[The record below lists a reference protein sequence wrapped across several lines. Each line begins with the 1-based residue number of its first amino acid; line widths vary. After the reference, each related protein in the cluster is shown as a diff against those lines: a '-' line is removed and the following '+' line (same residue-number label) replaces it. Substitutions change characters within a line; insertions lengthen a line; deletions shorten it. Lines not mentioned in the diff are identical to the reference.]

1 VTDLVSRLRAAGCVF
16 AEEEAEVLTS
26 SATSPAQLEEMV
38 ARRVA
43 GDPLEHVVGW
53 VAFDGARVA
62 VEPGVFVPRQ
72 RTAYLVELAA
82 PLLSTG
88 DTVLD
93 LCCGSGAL
101 GLALARRVP
110 GISVHASDIDPVA
123 VACAARNL
131 APVGGSAVVGDL
143 AAALP
148 PSLQGNVAVLVANVP
163 YVPSAAVALMPPE
176 SRDHEPRGTVDGGDD
191 GLDLLRRVAALAPA
205 WLRPG
210 GVLLCEVSQ
219 EQAPVAA
226 TAFVDAGLVAT
237 AHHDEERETT
247 AVSGARPGPAAPP
260 RRPGGARAR
269 AGAAGTRPGPG

>member
-1 VTDLVSRLRAAGCVF
+1 MF

-26 SATSPAQLEEMV
+26 SAASPGQLEEMV

-53 VAFDGARVA
+53 VAFDGGRVA
-62 VEPGVFVPRQ
+62 VERGVFVPRQ

-82 PLLSTG
+82 PLLSAG

-110 GISVHASDIDPVA
+110 GLTVHASDIDPVA

-148 PSLQGNVAVLVANVP
+148 PAVRGSAAVIVANVP

-176 SRDHEPRGTVDGGDD
+176 SRDHEPRGTVDGGAD
-191 GLDLLRRVAALAPA
+191 GLDLLRRVAALAPT

-210 GVLLCEVSQ
+210 GVLFSEVS
-219 EQAPVAA
+219 EDQAPAA
-226 TAFVDAGLVAT
+226 ADAITGAGLVA
-237 AHHDEERETT
+237 AVHHDEEREATV
-247 AVSGARPGPAAPP
+247 VSGTAPCN
-260 RRPGGARAR
+260 
-269 AGAAGTRPGPG
+269 

>member
-1 VTDLVSRLRAAGCVF
+1 MSHPDLVSRLRGAGCVF
-16 AEEEAEVLTS
+16 AEEETEVLTS
-26 SATSPAQLEEMV
+26 SATSPAHLEEMV

-53 VAFDGARVA
+53 VAFDGGRVA

-82 PLLSTG
+82 PLLSAG

-110 GISVHASDIDPVA
+110 GVTVHASDVDPVA

-143 AAALP
+143 ADALP
-148 PSLQGNVAVLVANVP
+148 LSLLGSAAVIVANVP

-176 SRDHEPRGTVDGGDD
+176 SRDHEPRGTVDGGAD
-191 GLDLLRRVAALAPA
+191 GLDLLRRVAAVAPT

-210 GVLLCEVSQ
+210 GVLFSEVSQ
-219 EQAPVAA
+219 DQASAA
-226 TAFVDAGLVAT
+226 AAAFTAAGLIAGL
-237 AHHDEERETT
+237 HHDDERETT
-247 AVSGARPGPAAPP
+247 AVSGR
-260 RRPGGARAR
+260 R
-269 AGAAGTRPGPG
+269 AG

>member
-1 VTDLVSRLRAAGCVF
+1 MRVTDLVSRLRAAGCVF

-26 SATSPAQLEEMV
+26 SATSPAHLEEML

-53 VAFDGARVA
+53 VGFDGGRVA

-82 PLLSTG
+82 PLLSPG

-131 APVGGSAVVGDL
+131 APVGGSAVAGDL
-143 AAALP
+143 TAALP
-148 PSLQGNVAVLVANVP
+148 PSLERSAAVIVANVP
-163 YVPSAAVALMPPE
+163 YVPSTAVALMPPE
-176 SRDHEPRGTVDGGDD
+176 SRDHEPRGTVDGGPD
-191 GLDLLRRVAALAPA
+191 GLDLLRRVAALAPT

-210 GVLLCEVSQ
+210 GVLFCEVSQ
-219 EQAPVAA
+219 DQAAAA
-226 TAFVDAGLVAT
+226 TVAFTAARLVAEV
-237 AHHDEERETT
+237 HHDDDRETT
-247 AVSGARPGPAAPP
+247 AVSGRWP
-260 RRPGGARAR
+260 
-269 AGAAGTRPGPG
+269 GAAGSRRG

>member
-1 VTDLVSRLRAAGCVF
+1 MTSADLVSRLRAAGCVF

-26 SATSPAQLEEMV
+26 SATSPAHLEEMV
-38 ARRVA
+38 TRRVA

-53 VAFDGARVA
+53 VAFDGGRVA

-82 PLLSTG
+82 PLLSAG

-110 GISVHASDIDPVA
+110 GITVHASDIDPVA

-148 PSLQGNVAVLVANVP
+148 PSLQGTAAVVVANVP

-191 GLDLLRRVAALAPA
+191 GLDLLRRVAALAPT

-210 GVLLCEVSQ
+210 GVLLSEVS
-219 EQAPVAA
+219 EDQAPAA
-226 TAFVDAGLVAT
+226 MAAFGAAGLVSAT
-237 AHHDEERETT
+237 HRDEERETT
-247 AVSGARPGPAAPP
+247 AVSG
-260 RRPGGARAR
+260 
-269 AGAAGTRPGPG
+269 TRPL

>member
-1 VTDLVSRLRAAGCVF
+1 MRVTDLVSRLRAAGCVF

-26 SATSPAQLEEMV
+26 SATSPAHLEELV

-53 VAFDGARVA
+53 VGFDGGRVA

-82 PLLSTG
+82 PLLGPG

-110 GISVHASDIDPVA
+110 GIGVHASDIDPVA

-131 APVGGSAVVGDL
+131 APVGGSAVAGDL
-143 AAALP
+143 DEALP
-148 PSLQGNVAVLVANVP
+148 RVLQGTAAVIVANVP
-163 YVPSAAVALMPPE
+163 YVPSDAVALMPPE
-176 SRDHEPRGTVDGGDD
+176 SRDHEPRDTVDGGAD
-191 GLDLLRRVAALAPA
+191 GLDLLRRVAVLAPT

-210 GVLLCEVSQ
+210 GVVFSEVSQ
-219 EQAPVAA
+219 DQAPAA
-226 TAFVDAGLVAT
+226 GAAFAEAGLVARL
-237 AHHDEERETT
+237 HHDEEREAT
-247 AVSGARPGPAAPP
+247 AVSGRWLGAATP
-260 RRPGGARAR
+260 RRG
-269 AGAAGTRPGPG
+269 

>member
-1 VTDLVSRLRAAGCVF
+1 M
-16 AEEEAEVLTS
+16 TS
-26 SATSPAQLEEMV
+26 SASTPAQLEEMV

-53 VAFDGARVA
+53 VAFDGGRVA

-82 PLLSTG
+82 PLLRTG

-110 GISVHASDIDPVA
+110 GITVHASDIDPVA

-143 AAALP
+143 AASLS
-148 PSLQGNVAVLVANVP
+148 PSLQGTAAVVVANVP

-191 GLDLLRRVAALAPA
+191 GLDLLRRVASLAPT

-210 GVLLCEVSQ
+210 GVLFCEVSLD
-219 EQAPVAA
+219 QAPAA
-226 TAFVDAGLVAT
+226 TAAFADAGLVARV
-237 AHHDEERETT
+237 HRDEARETT
-247 AVSGARPGPAAPP
+247 AVSGR
-260 RRPGGARAR
+260 R
-269 AGAAGTRPGPG
+269 AG

>member
-1 VTDLVSRLRAAGCVF
+1 MTPLTSDALVSRLRAAGCVF

-26 SATSPAQLEEMV
+26 SATSPAHLEEMV

-43 GDPLEHVVGW
+43 GDPLEYVVGW
-53 VAFDGARVA
+53 VAFDGGRVA
-62 VEPGVFVPRQ
+62 VEPGVFIPRQ

-82 PLLSTG
+82 PLLRAG

-110 GISVHASDIDPVA
+110 GVSVHASDIDPVA
-123 VACAARNL
+123 ISCAARNL

-148 PSLQGNVAVLVANVP
+148 DGLRGTAAVIVANVP

-176 SRDHEPRGTVDGGDD
+176 SREHEPRGTVDGGDD
-191 GLDLLRRVAALAPA
+191 GLDLLRRVATLAPI

-210 GVLLCEVSQ
+210 GALFCEVSQ
-219 EQAPVAA
+219 EQARAA
-226 TAFVDAGLVAT
+226 AAAFDAAGLVALL
-237 AHHDEERETT
+237 HRDEERETT
-247 AVSGARPGPAAPP
+247 AVSG
-260 RRPGGARAR
+260 RRPG
-269 AGAAGTRPGPG
+269 